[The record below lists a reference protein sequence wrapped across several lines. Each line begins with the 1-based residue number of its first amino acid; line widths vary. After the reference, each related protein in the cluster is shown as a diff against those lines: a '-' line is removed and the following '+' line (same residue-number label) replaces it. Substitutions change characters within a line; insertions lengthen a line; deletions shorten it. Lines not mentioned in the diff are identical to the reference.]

1 MRHWWQVGTR
11 NWRAKPVR
19 TLLATASIALG
30 VALVTW
36 VTCCYESVRR
46 SVTDAVVE
54 WIGHA
59 QISVEPIAGRWSL
72 FPEAVAAGLEAVPNV
87 TRVARRTIET
97 VLIFPPEVAE
107 RRESRPLNV
116 LRLDLVGLDL
126 PIERDFRNYKLV
138 EGRMLKP
145 GEDHALMVEELLA
158 REWNLHVGDRVPLQY
173 QGART
178 PPEPFEIVGLVD
190 RRRVSAYQLPMAW
203 TTIAAVQRLSDFPGK
218 IKAIDIIVADDTER
232 ALADTADAIRK
243 LVRKRDRTLKVA
255 TTKLQLQQLRT
266 AQSQLQFVLML
277 ISCVALL
284 TAFFIILST
293 MTMGV
298 SERINQLGLLR
309 CVGVTRAQVLAL
321 VLIEVIPMS
330 ALGVIAGVPIG
341 IGLQFATMSYVHEYI
356 GQFALSPV
364 GIALAVAGGFGTAL
378 LGALGPAIRAA
389 FVSPIVA
396 SRTAS
401 QRHSIVVEIAAAAGG
416 AAFLLLHYFINHRIT
431 AETPYFIPLAL
442 TGLVAMYAG
451 YTLIVP
457 LLVVVIGEPAVTVAA
472 ALLNIR
478 RQLVAD
484 QVGRRPWRS
493 AAVCCG
499 LMVGL
504 SLIVA
509 LQVHSESV
517 KAGWEFPKQFPEAL
531 IYSWRDV
538 PIDRMRAAAEDP
550 GISAATIAD
559 DASCKLVNKRT
570 GFLSVLDPFYRFIA
584 GDPDTFPKLIKLAYL
599 EGNELD
605 ALRRLKAGSHVLVTR
620 EFSLARKIHLNDQV
634 TLSIGDVEHTFTVA
648 GVVAS
653 PAIDIAVSFFNAGGE
668 FQVYAVGSFI
678 GTLDDAQKI
687 FGRESARLFLFNFK
701 QPDQKADGGYRFSRL
716 HSRPARDQPLP
727 SESADAVPGS
737 RGHFT
742 TDEADPGTTDQQAIA
757 DRIKATMRSPSAAF
771 VNSFQLKQSI
781 DDNIDRVTLLL
792 AGIPAVGLIVAAL
805 GVANLMMA
813 NVASRQRQI
822 AVLRAVGATQWQMIR
837 LVCAEALILGLIGSA
852 LGLVMGLHLGQAST
866 YVTSTLSGFEPKF
879 TVPWPMVISGASVAM
894 LLCLLAGLG
903 PARVASRSN
912 IVSVLQSA

>member
-54 WIGHA
+54 WIGRA
-59 QISVEPIAGRWSL
+59 QISVEPVAGRWTL
-72 FPEAVAAGLEAVPNV
+72 FSDSVAAGLESLPNV
-87 TRVARRTIET
+87 NRVARRTIET
-97 VLIFPPEVAE
+97 VLIFPPDVDVQG
-107 RRESRPLNV
+107 ESRPV
-116 LRLDLVGLDL
+116 PSLRLDLVGLDL
-126 PIERDFRNYKLV
+126 PVESDFRNYKLI
-138 EGRMLKP
+138 EGRMIKP
-145 GEDHALMVEELLA
+145 GEDRAVMIEELLA
-158 REWNLHVGDRVPLQY
+158 REWGLHVGDRVPLWY

-203 TTIAAVQRLSDFPGK
+203 TTIAAVQRLSEFPGK
-218 IKAIDIIVADDTER
+218 IKAIDLIIADDSEK
-232 ALADTADAIRK
+232 ALADTADAVRK
-243 LVRKRDRTLKVA
+243 IVRKRDRTLKVS
-255 TTKLQLQQLRT
+255 TTRLQLQQLRT

-293 MTMGV
+293 MSMGV

-309 CVGVTRAQVLAL
+309 CVGLTRAQVLAL
-321 VLIEVIPMS
+321 VLVEVVPMS
-330 ALGVIAGVPIG
+330 AIGVVAGVPIG
-341 IGLQFATMSYVHEYI
+341 IGLQYATMSYVHEYI
-356 GQFALSPV
+356 GQFVLSPL
-364 GIALAVAGGFGTAL
+364 GITLAVAGGFGTAV

-389 FVSPIVA
+389 LVSPIVA
-396 SRTAS
+396 SRAAS

-416 AAFLLLHYFINHRIT
+416 AAFLLLHYFINHSIT

-442 TGLVAMYAG
+442 AALVAMYAG

-457 LLVVVIGEPAVTVAA
+457 LLVVLIGEPAVTAAA
-472 ALLNIR
+472 ALLRIR

-509 LQVHSESV
+509 LQVHSESI
-517 KAGWEFPKQFPEAL
+517 KAGWEFPRQFPEAL

-538 PIDRMRAAAEDP
+538 PLDRMRAAAQDP

-584 GDPDTFPKLIKLAYL
+584 GDPDTFPRLIKLAYL
-599 EGNELD
+599 EGNERD

-620 EFSLARKIHLNDQV
+620 EFSLARRIHLDDKV
-634 TLSIGDVEHTFTVA
+634 TLAIGDIEHTFTVA

-678 GTLDDAQKI
+678 GTLDDARRI
-687 FGRESARLFLFNFK
+687 FARDSARLFLFNFRH
-701 QPDQKADGGYRFSRL
+701 ADENTAGGYRFSKL

-727 SESADAVPGS
+727 PEPADPVPGAH
-737 RGHFT
+737 GHFST
-742 TDEADPGTTDQQAIA
+742 ADADPGTTDQQAIA
-757 DRIKATMRSPSAAF
+757 DRIKATMGSPSAAF
-771 VNSFQLKQSI
+771 VNSFQLKKSI

-837 LVCAEALILGLIGSA
+837 LVCAEALILGLIGSS

-866 YVTSTLSGFEPKF
+866 YVTSILSGFQPRF
-879 TVPWPMVISGASVAM
+879 SVPWTMVVTGAALAM